1 MMTKWPV
8 YIVLIFFISTAW
20 QVNAIDKAPEI
31 AFGQVPN
38 WVNDVALTE
47 LPAQLDKPMHYRLL
61 DRQVNTE
68 ANFAYFVRSR
78 YQYTDSAGVQDNAAI
93 RIRFNPAFEQLTFH
107 KVHVY
112 RNNKLIQ
119 SVGKEQVKLINAE
132 DEQQGNLYS
141 GEYEALILL
150 KDIRV
155 GDELEYSY
163 TMKGQNPVFN
173 GNFGHFASFGW
184 SVDIDKV
191 SFNLFTDPTRKL
203 QVKTTQ
209 ESLQP
214 TIRSTEHGTLY
225 HIEVLDS
232 KKILADSDM
241 PSWYTPYPYVQ
252 FSQYQNWQHLKE
264 WANSLFENTQVKNEA
279 LLAYITKLQKMAKR
293 DAVNEAIRFTQ
304 EDIRYL
310 GLELGVNSHLPRS
323 PDEVFA
329 NRYGDCKDK
338 ALLLK
343 VLLDAV
349 EVKASP
355 VLVSS
360 IEREKISDYLPTHQ
374 AFNHVINRIEFN
386 GNQYF
391 VDATMSYQGSDIES
405 LYQPDYGKALLIDET
420 KQTIID
426 ATPTTRNSKVIV
438 KEDIFSANYFSPVV
452 WHIRTSM
459 KGADAEAF
467 RYRMATQGIDAIADS
482 YANFYANSYPSL
494 EVEQK
499 MQVLDDP
506 VTNTITVEE
515 NYSVPNFWVVNEKNE
530 AEFGFYANFAHDYT
544 KLPKSIRRSSPLHT
558 SFPVDVVHAVTL
570 HLPEDID
577 FSNQEFSEVVNSQY
591 LQYSSQ
597 LRYDKKRLTLTNKYR
612 SLSSYVPKSDVA
624 KHISN
629 LKKIND
635 LKGYWG
641 MVTNVIRQPVD
652 AKFDVMLNNIK
663 QNAQQSEE

>member
-1 MMTKWPV
+1 MITKLPV
-8 YIVLIFFISTAW
+8 YIVYIFFISTAW
-20 QVNAIDKAPEI
+20 QVNAIDTAPEVV
-31 AFGQVPN
+31 FGQVPS
-38 WVNDVALTE
+38 WVNEVELSE
-47 LPAQLDKPMHYRLL
+47 LPTQLNKPMHYRLL
-61 DRQVNTE
+61 DRQLNTE

-78 YQYTDSAGVQDNAAI
+78 YQYTDIAGVQDNASI

-163 TMKGQNPVFN
+163 TMDGQNPVFG
-173 GNFGHFASFGW
+173 GNFGHFANFGW

-191 SFNLFTDPTRKL
+191 SYNLYTDPERKL
-203 QVKTTQ
+203 QVKATQ
-209 ESLQP
+209 DSLQP
-214 TIRSTEHGTLY
+214 KVQSTQHGTSY
-225 HIEVLDS
+225 HVEVLNS
-232 KKILADSDM
+232 KKIIADSDM

-264 WANSLFENTQVKNEA
+264 WANSLFANTQVKNKA
-279 LLAYITKLQKMAKR
+279 LQAYITKLQKMDKR

-304 EDIRYL
+304 EEIRYL

-343 VLLDAV
+343 VLLEAV
-349 EVKASP
+349 DVEASP
-355 VLVSS
+355 ILVSS
-360 IEREKISDYLPTHQ
+360 IELAKISDYLPTHQ
-374 AFNHVINRIEFN
+374 TFNHVINRIDFN
-386 GNQYF
+386 GQYYF

-405 LYQPDYGKALLIDET
+405 RFQPNYGKALLIDKSQEAL
-420 KQTIID
+420 ID
-426 ATPTTRNSKVIV
+426 ATPKVRSSEV
-438 KEDIFSANYFSPVV
+438 VVEEDLFSANYVSPVL
-452 WHIRTSM
+452 WHIKTSM
-459 KGADAEAF
+459 KGLDAENF
-467 RYRMATQGIDAIADS
+467 RYRLATQGIDTIADS

-499 MQVLDDP
+499 MQIVDDP
-506 VTNTITVEE
+506 VANTIVVKEY
-515 NYSVPNFWVVNEKNE
+515 YSVSNFWEINEKNE

-544 KLPKSIRRSSPLHT
+544 KLPKSVRRSSPLHVG
-558 SFPVDVVHAVTL
+558 FPVNVKHSVTL

-577 FSNQEFSEVVNSQY
+577 FSNQAFKKVVKSDY
-591 LQYSSQ
+591 LRYSSQ
-597 LRYDKKRLTLTNKYR
+597 LRYDKKRLTLTNKYH
-612 SLSSYVPKSDVA
+612 SLRPYVPKSDVPD
-624 KHISN
+624 HISN
-629 LKKIND
+629 LKKINE

-652 AKFDVMLNNIK
+652 AKFDAMLNKIK